1 MTDDDPKAIGQAAR
15 NLVRGAVVGS
25 LATVMRDAE
34 GAPYASLVSVAT
46 DAAGAPILLISDLAD
61 HTKNLKQDARVSLL
75 VAGNLD
81 REDPLS
87 GERLSLQG
95 TLARDDDPHLRK
107 RYLARHPGAAMYA
120 DFGDFGFYR
129 MTVERGHLVAGFGRI
144 HWIEGEALTIPPAD
158 ALIEDEAGIVEHM
171 NEDHADALE
180 LYATRLLSEI
190 NGSWRMTGVDC
201 EGIDLRLDA
210 RVARLAFG
218 CRIENGT
225 DVRKELIRLV
235 NKAREA

>member
-1 MTDDDPKAIGQAAR
+1 MTDDDLKAIGQAAR
-15 NLVRGAVVGS
+15 QLMRGAAVGS
-25 LATVMRDAE
+25 LATVMREAA
-34 GAPYASLVSVAT
+34 GAPYASLVATAT
-46 DAAGAPILLISDLAD
+46 DHSGAPILLISDLAD
-61 HTKNLKQDARVSLL
+61 HTKNLKRDERVSLL
-75 VAGNLD
+75 LTGDLE

-95 TLARDDDPHLRK
+95 TLARDDDPHLRT
-107 RYLARHPGAAMYA
+107 RYLARHPGAALYA

-144 HWIEGEALTIPPAD
+144 HWIDGKALTIPPATQ
-158 ALIEDEAGIVEHM
+158 LIEDEAGIVEHM

-180 LYATRLLSEI
+180 LYATGLLSEI

-210 RVARLAFG
+210 RVARLPFG
-218 CRIENGT
+218 CRVENGT